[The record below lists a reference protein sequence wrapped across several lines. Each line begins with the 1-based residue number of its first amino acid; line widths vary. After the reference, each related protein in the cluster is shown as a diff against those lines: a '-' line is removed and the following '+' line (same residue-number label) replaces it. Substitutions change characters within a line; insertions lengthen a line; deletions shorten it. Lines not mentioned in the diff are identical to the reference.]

1 MHYFVTNA
9 TFFRYIPCDSTIPT
23 KVDNRMKILVQPKPH
38 SAHREVEVD
47 ILWDDISAED
57 IKFLAQQC
65 IIHHLQARIRAGF
78 YDGEAFPEFITIRAE
93 WEVHRNV
100 VGVKDYVIPESWKSG
115 EDKPQRVKKEKVE
128 KRKPSLE
135 ELLSVLSPQE
145 IAALL
150 K

>member
-1 MHYFVTNA
+1 MTL
-9 TFFRYIPCDSTIPT
+9 
-23 KVDNRMKILVQPKPH
+23 KILVQPRPT

-47 ILWDDISAED
+47 IIWDDISQED

-65 IIHHLQARIRAGF
+65 IIHHLQAKVRAGF
-78 YDGEAFPEFITIRAE
+78 YDGEEFPKFITIRAE
-93 WEVHRNV
+93 WEVHRDV

-115 EDKPQRVKKEKVE
+115 EDKPQRVKKEKE
-128 KRKPSLE
+128 KASPTLE
-135 ELLSVLSPQE
+135 ELLSALSPQE

>member
-1 MHYFVTNA
+1 
-9 TFFRYIPCDSTIPT
+9 
-23 KVDNRMKILVQPKPH
+23 MKILVQTRPN

-47 ILWDDISAED
+47 IIWDNISQED

-65 IIHHLQARIRAGF
+65 IIHHLQAKIRAGF
-78 YDGEAFPEFITIRAE
+78 YNGEEFPKFITVRAE
-93 WEVHRNV
+93 WEVHRDV

-128 KRKPSLE
+128 KKKPSLE